1 MINYAIVEDDPEIRG
16 NVEDM
21 INADESYRCLISV
34 ERVEFLLN
42 RLDKTQLPQIIL
54 MDINLPGMNGI
65 DGTRLIKEKYP
76 EIEIIMLTN
85 YDDSTRVFESL
96 KAGASGYLL
105 KTTSFTEL
113 HAALKLLLSG
123 GAPMTPQIARKT
135 LEFFRP
141 PKKKA
146 APHSPLTEKE
156 KEVVQGLV
164 DGLSYKLIAER
175 MYISV
180 GTIYTHIKNIYKKL
194 HVNSKAEV
202 ITKSLRGEI

>member
-16 NVEDM
+16 NIEDM
-21 INADESYRCLISV
+21 INTDEKYQCIISA

-42 RLDKTQLPQIIL
+42 RLDRNQLPKLII

-76 EIEIIMLTN
+76 DIEIVMLTS
-85 YDDSTRVFESL
+85 YDDSNRVFESL
-96 KAGASGYLL
+96 KAGATGYLL
-105 KTTSFTEL
+105 KTTSFKDLHHALEL
-113 HAALKLLLSG
+113 LGAG

-141 PKKKA
+141 QKKKTQK
-146 APHSPLTEKE
+146 SVLTEKE

-164 DGLSYKLIAER
+164 DGLSYKRIADR
-175 MYISV
+175 MFISV

>member
-21 INADESYRCLISV
+21 VNADENYRCIISV
-34 ERVEFLLN
+34 DRVEYLLN
-42 RLDKTQLPQIIL
+42 RLDKDNLPRVII
-54 MDINLPGMNGI
+54 MDINLPGMSGI
-65 DGTRLIKEKYP
+65 DGTRLIKKKY
-76 EIEIIMLTN
+76 ETIEVIMLTS
-85 YDDSTRVFESL
+85 YDDSNRVFDSL

-105 KTTSFTEL
+105 KTTSFKEL
-113 HAALKLLLSG
+113 HESMQLLQSG

-141 PKKKA
+141 QKKEPSK
-146 APHSPLTEKE
+146 SPLTEKE

-175 MYISV
+175 MFISV

-194 HVNSKAEV
+194 RVNSKAEV

>member
-16 NVEDM
+16 NIEDM
-21 INADESYRCLISV
+21 INTDENYRCIISV

-42 RLDKTQLPQIIL
+42 RLDKDNLPEFIL

-65 DGTRLIKEKYP
+65 DGTRLIKDKYGDQ
-76 EIEIIMLTN
+76 INIIMLTS
-85 YDDSTRVFESL
+85 YDDSNKVFESL
-96 KAGASGYLL
+96 KAGATGYLL
-105 KTTSFTEL
+105 KTTSFKEL
-113 HAALKLLLSG
+113 HDALHLLHIG

-141 PKKKA
+141 QKKVTQK
-146 APHSPLTEKE
+146 SVLTEKE

>member
-16 NVEDM
+16 NIEDM
-21 INADESYRCLISV
+21 INTDEKYRCIISA

-42 RLDKTQLPQIIL
+42 RLDRNQLPKLII

-76 EIEIIMLTN
+76 DIEIVMLTS
-85 YDDSTRVFESL
+85 YDDSNRVFESL
-96 KAGASGYLL
+96 KAGATGYLL
-105 KTTSFTEL
+105 KTTSFKDLHHALEL
-113 HAALKLLLSG
+113 LGAG

-141 PKKKA
+141 QKKKTQK
-146 APHSPLTEKE
+146 SVLTEKE

-164 DGLSYKLIAER
+164 DGLSYKRIADR
-175 MYISV
+175 MFISV
-180 GTIYTHIKNIYKKL
+180 GTIYTHIRNIYQKL

>member
-16 NVEDM
+16 NIEDM
-21 INADESYRCLISV
+21 INTDEKYRCIISA

-42 RLDKTQLPQIIL
+42 RLDRNQLPKLII
-54 MDINLPGMNGI
+54 MDINLPGMSGI

-76 EIEIIMLTN
+76 DIEIVMLTS
-85 YDDSTRVFESL
+85 YDDSNRVFESL
-96 KAGASGYLL
+96 KAGATGYLL
-105 KTTSFTEL
+105 KTTSFKDLHYALEL
-113 HAALKLLLSG
+113 LGVG

-141 PKKKA
+141 QKKKTQK
-146 APHSPLTEKE
+146 SVLTEKE

-164 DGLSYKLIAER
+164 DGLSYKRIADR
-175 MYISV
+175 MFISV
-180 GTIYTHIKNIYKKL
+180 GTIYTHIRNIYQKL

>member
-1 MINYAIVEDDPEIRG
+1 MVSYAIIEDDPEIRA

-21 INADESYRCLISV
+21 VNADATYRCIISV
-34 ERVEFLLN
+34 DRVEYLLN
-42 RLDKTQLPQIIL
+42 RLDKSNIPEVIL

-76 EIEIIMLTN
+76 QTEIVMLTS
-85 YDDSTRVFESL
+85 YDDSNRVFESL

-105 KTTSFTEL
+105 KTTSYKEL
-113 HAALKLLLSG
+113 HEALRLLQVG

-135 LEFFRP
+135 LDFFRTP
-141 PKKKA
+141 PKT
-146 APHSPLTEKE
+146 PSQSLLTDKE

-175 MYISV
+175 MFISV

>member
-1 MINYAIVEDDPEIRG
+1 MVTYAIVEDDREIRD
-16 NVEDM
+16 NIESM
-21 INADESYRCLISV
+21 IDTNENYRCVLSV
-34 ERVEFLLN
+34 ERIEFLLK
-42 RLDKTQLPQIIL
+42 RLDANNLPQIIL

-76 EIEIIMLTN
+76 EIEVIMLTS
-85 YDDSTRVFESL
+85 YDDSNRVFESL

-105 KTTSFTEL
+105 KTISFKEL
-113 HAALKLLLSG
+113 HAALELLRAG

-141 PKKKA
+141 RKKEMRK
-146 APHSPLTEKE
+146 SVLTEKE

-164 DGLSYKLIAER
+164 DGLSYKLIADR
-175 MYISV
+175 MFISV
-180 GTIYTHIKNIYKKL
+180 GTIYTHIRNIYRKL

-202 ITKSLRGEI
+202 IAKSLRGEI

>member
-1 MINYAIVEDDPEIRG
+1 
-16 NVEDM
+16 
-21 INADESYRCLISV
+21 
-34 ERVEFLLN
+34 
-42 RLDKTQLPQIIL
+42 

-76 EIEIIMLTN
+76 EIEIIMLTS
-85 YDDSTRVFESL
+85 YDDSNRVFDSL

-105 KTTSFTEL
+105 KTTSLKDLHTALEL
-113 HAALKLLLSG
+113 LQSG

-141 PKKKA
+141 HKKEIRK
-146 APHSPLTEKE
+146 SILTEKE

-164 DGLSYKLIAER
+164 DGLSYKLIADR